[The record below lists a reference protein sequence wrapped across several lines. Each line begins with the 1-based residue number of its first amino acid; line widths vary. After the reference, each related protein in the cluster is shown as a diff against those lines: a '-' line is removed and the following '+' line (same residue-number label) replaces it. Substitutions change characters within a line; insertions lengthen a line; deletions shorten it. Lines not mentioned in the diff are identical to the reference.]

1 MLGLVHHAGNAAY
14 YSLGMVAAM
23 TALSVIGAH
32 VNRGTLV
39 VALDEV
45 YLEPLPCQS
54 LHLFVPIQAKFTF

>member
-1 MLGLVHHAGNAAY
+1 MLGLVHHTGNAAY
-14 YSLGMVAAM
+14 SPGMVAAM

-32 VNRGTLV
+32 VNGGTLV

-54 LHLFVPIQAKFTF
+54 LHLFVPIQSSRSHS